1 MVQVKQTRA
10 GKTAPTAEMLASAM
24 LSLLPK
30 DGAPVLNRVMRVM
43 LSRQLGDT
51 IDPDL
56 FFKAR
61 DLLLSRSEIGR
72 SRGQGG
78 QIFLTPHPEA
88 PAPVV
93 APHQSGKEW
102 TEAQLMEPL
111 GKYLKGAFTKE
122 LDLPKK
128 SVCIVQD
135 TSRLGARGRW
145 ARPDFILVA
154 AMRFALVPGTQL
166 DLHSFELKKEYG
178 VDNLAVYEALAQ
190 TRFTHF
196 GHLVWHL
203 PQGSPAEAQLPEIEK
218 QCDQHGVGLILMRDP
233 NNPDACEILLDPQRK
248 PTLAG
253 IVDGFLESRL
263 ASSERKVLADFV
275 EQGRS

>member
-1 MVQVKQTRA
+1 
-10 GKTAPTAEMLASAM
+10 M

-43 LSRQLGDT
+43 LSRQLQHE
-51 IDPDL
+51 IDSDL
-56 FFKAR
+56 FFEAR

-78 QIFLTPHPEA
+78 QLFVTPQQPA
-88 PAPVV
+88 PANV
-93 APHQSGKEW
+93 APPHQRGKEW
-102 TEAQLMEPL
+102 TEAQLMDPL
-111 GKYLKGAFTKE
+111 GKYLNGKFKKE

-135 TSRLGARGRW
+135 TSRLGAKGRW
-145 ARPDFILVA
+145 ARPDYILAA
-154 AMRFALVPGTQL
+154 AMRFSLVPGSQL
-166 DLHSFELKKEYG
+166 DLHSFELKTETG

-203 PQGSPAEAQLPEIEK
+203 PDKSVSETRLPEIEQ
-218 QCDQHGVGLILMRDP
+218 QCEQHGVGLILMR
-233 NNPDACEILLDPQRK
+233 NPSEPEECEILLDPVRK

-263 ASSERKVLADFV
+263 QNGQRKLLEDFV
-275 EQGRS
+275 EQGL